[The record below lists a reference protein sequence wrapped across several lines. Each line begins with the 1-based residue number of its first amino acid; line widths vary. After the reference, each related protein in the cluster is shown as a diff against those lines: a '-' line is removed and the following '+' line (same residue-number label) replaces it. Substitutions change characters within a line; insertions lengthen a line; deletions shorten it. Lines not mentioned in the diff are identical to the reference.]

1 MGQEARRGKS
11 GVSCVP
17 ETQDSTR
24 RNRFLECMTSQG
36 LLRAVTCHASSQGA
50 VASFPK
56 FIRSQSLLSRD
67 SQNSC
72 SKGLVFFS
80 VVGIEIFCRP
90 SGRMESLQR
99 TATLK
104 GVYVVDRGCR
114 NVTSERART
123 WGKTSLPRKFWEPGE
138 TLTHMWGLDWSAG
151 PLGGAFLAQALPLL
165 PHFQDLH
172 ICGC

>member
-17 ETQDSTR
+17 ETQDSAR
-24 RNRFLECMTSQG
+24 RNPFLERMASQG
-36 LLRAVTCHASSQGA
+36 LLRAVTCMHLHKGLWRH
-50 VASFPK
+50 FP
-56 FIRSQSLLSRD
+56 SLLGHKACCHETVRTRVPRD
-67 SQNSC
+67 
-72 SKGLVFFS
+72 LVFS
-80 VVGIEIFCRP
+80 VVDIEVLCRP
-90 SGRMESLQR
+90 SGRMESLQE

-114 NVTSERART
+114 NVTSERAQT
-123 WGKTSLPRKFWEPGE
+123 WAKTSLARRFWEPGE
-138 TLTHMWGLDWSAG
+138 TLTHRWGLDWSAG